1 VVGKKPV
8 VSEFYE
14 EIVFQEPTAMMHQ
27 LLQNIPELETTP
39 IKHDADFEEKKVK
52 TVESIV
58 NAKTK
63 VKTELSELKDR
74 LQLAKETIQKFRDE
88 VQNLQ
93 LGNPPSDIAAT

>member
-1 VVGKKPV
+1 
-8 VSEFYE
+8 
-14 EIVFQEPTAMMHQ
+14 
-27 LLQNIPELETTP
+27 
-39 IKHDADFEEKKVK
+39 
-52 TVESIV
+52 V